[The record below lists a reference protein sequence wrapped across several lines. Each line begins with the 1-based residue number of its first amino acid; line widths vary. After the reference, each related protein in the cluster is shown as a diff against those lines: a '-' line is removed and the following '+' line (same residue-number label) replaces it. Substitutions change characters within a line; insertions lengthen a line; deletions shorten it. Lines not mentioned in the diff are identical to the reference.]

1 MLCLV
6 TDLHCDP
13 EGQASAL
20 AAWPKPLRQLGGKQ
34 DANSHPT
41 LRGEEA
47 AASLEDRDQPDYAAW
62 EIGECGGGG
71 VTGAYSSPLRPVNQ
85 GTTSQT
91 RSGGGVERNSCQETS
106 GDTATAAV
114 WPWLWRSTRGAY
126 ELLPR
131 LRPWPPAP
139 KPPPTHPSR
148 AKSLPPPRALGLRQH
163 VCTDLICSIKL
174 QRTPC
179 HISLQRSRP
188 RGAEVKSGARK
199 TRSPLTWQRVYR
211 GNPSISTNYHDGVR
225 GEKKKLLSY
234 WVGVGAGGGRQGN
247 DVLWLC

>member
-131 LRPWPPAP
+131 LHPWPPAP
-139 KPPPTHPSR
+139 KPPPPTPPGQKVVLLHVPWACDSTFSLIWFAQLNFRGHP
-148 AKSLPPPRALGLRQH
+148 ATSLCKGHDPGGQRLSLALVKQGLH
-163 VCTDLICSIKL
+163 
-174 QRTPC
+174 
-179 HISLQRSRP
+179 
-188 RGAEVKSGARK
+188 
-199 TRSPLTWQRVYR
+199 
-211 GNPSISTNYHDGVR
+211 
-225 GEKKKLLSY
+225 
-234 WVGVGAGGGRQGN
+234 
-247 DVLWLC
+247 